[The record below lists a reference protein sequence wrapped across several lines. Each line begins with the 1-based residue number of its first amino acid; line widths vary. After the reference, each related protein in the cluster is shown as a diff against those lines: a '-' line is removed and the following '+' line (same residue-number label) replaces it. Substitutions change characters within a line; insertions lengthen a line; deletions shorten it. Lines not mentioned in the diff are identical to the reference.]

1 MNSECN
7 EHQKNLPALLLG
19 ELAPKEKEKLE
30 AHLATCSYCR
40 SERESYAGT
49 IQHLGSVG
57 SEPVPHHFF
66 VYAEEQAPNPWKLF
80 RRMPLRWQ
88 AALAFAAML
97 MFMVG
102 VAAIS
107 QLQIQSN
114 SGGWTISFGR
124 TDLDLAALKKDLL
137 DAAEKRNL
145 EARSAWI
152 QDVQNDISHSY
163 DRLSQQQQA
172 QIADALIRMDSRV
185 TGRITNSEGQVR
197 DDTRKLVSDLY
208 HVISQERAQDLEA
221 VNLRFESSDAN
232 EAIKTRQQNEIL
244 GTLLQ
249 VADLRL
255 K

>member
-7 EHQKNLPALLLG
+7 EHQKNIPALLLG
-19 ELAPKEKEKLE
+19 DLTPQEKEKIE

-40 SERESYAGT
+40 SERESYTNTIHQLGT
-49 IQHLGSVG
+49 VG
-57 SEPVPHHFF
+57 NEPVPRHFF
-66 VYAEEQAPNPWKLF
+66 IYPEERASNPWKLF
-80 RRMPLRWQ
+80 RLMPLGWQ
-88 AALAFAAML
+88 AALASAAML
-97 MFMVG
+97 MFVVG
-102 VAAIS
+102 MAAIS
-107 QLQIQSN
+107 RLQIQSN
-114 SGGWTISFGR
+114 PGGWTISFGR
-124 TDLDLAALKKDLL
+124 ADVDLAALKKDILN
-137 DAAEKRNL
+137 DAEKKNL

-163 DRLSQQQQA
+163 DRLSRQQQA
-172 QIADALIRMDSRV
+172 QLTDALIRMDSRV

-232 EAIKTRQQNEIL
+232 NAIKTRQQNEIL